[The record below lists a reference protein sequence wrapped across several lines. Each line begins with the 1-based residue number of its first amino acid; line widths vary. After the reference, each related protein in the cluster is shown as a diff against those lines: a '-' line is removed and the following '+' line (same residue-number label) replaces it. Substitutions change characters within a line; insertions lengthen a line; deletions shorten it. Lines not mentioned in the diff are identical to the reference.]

1 MICVS
6 KFVTPTG
13 LAIAARCLC
22 PDSAEVYN
30 CASVFSFL
38 AEKLNGM
45 ISSRINSPNPDTLR
59 P

>member
-1 MICVS
+1 MPMSEIES
-6 KFVTPTG
+6 ILEKYRPG
-13 LAIAARCLC
+13 IN
-22 PDSAEVYN
+22 SAEVYN

-45 ISSRINSPNPDTLR
+45 LSTRINSPNPDTLR